1 MASIDGATVRVCRA
15 CVMTLYIHTNTCLN
29 DYLVFTHDFFS
40 FFFFF
45 FFYHSNIFTDNAL
58 RRDLY
63 NNTSIDLKGFGGKQF
78 LVIRDS
84 RAGSRQSEAL
94 IKKKEKK
101 SRMRDSRKSKE
112 TEEQSYKV
120 IFAIVD
126 LAK

>member
-1 MASIDGATVRVCRA
+1 M
-15 CVMTLYIHTNTCLN
+15 
-29 DYLVFTHDFFS
+29 
-40 FFFFF
+40 
-45 FFYHSNIFTDNAL
+45 
-58 RRDLY
+58 
-63 NNTSIDLKGFGGKQF
+63 
-78 LVIRDS
+78 VIRDS

-101 SRMRDSRKSKE
+101 CRMRDSRKSKE